1 MTQAGDD
8 ARASLAYVGSRVTA
22 EQFRRKGGV
31 PCDLDMEAASD
42 CYLGAGIY
50 SDGICSEVMSSVSFS
65 SFHGVHYI
73 QNLGVIVPS
82 KGRVFMPDEEK
93 ASVCGVYLALVYN

>member
-1 MTQAGDD
+1 MLQVGDD
-8 ARASLAYVGSRVTA
+8 SRARLKYVGSRVTA
-22 EQFRRKGGV
+22 EQFRRKGAV
-31 PCDLDMEAASD
+31 PCDLDLETSSD

-50 SDGICSEVMSSVSFS
+50 SDGICSEVMLFDVLDF
-65 SFHGVHYI
+65 FYNVF

-93 ASVCGVYLALVYN
+93 ASVCGVYLALVYK